1 VTERLYFTD
10 SLLADFEATVV
21 ACAPAGDAFEVVL
34 DRTAFYPTS
43 GGQPFDTGMLNNAR
57 VVDVRDDD
65 EGTIHHR
72 VIGASDRGASDIG
85 PFAIGERVQ
94 GRVEWQRRLDH
105 MQQHTGQ
112 HVLSAAFDRLFGV
125 RTTSFHLGAEVATID
140 LAREVT
146 PREIA
151 QAEAEAN
158 RVVWDA
164 RPVVVRFVT
173 EAEAA
178 ALPLRKEPVKTGT
191 LRLVEVTGFDLSA
204 CGGTH
209 VPQTGLIGGIGVS
222 AWERFK
228 GATRLTFVCG
238 GRLLTSHARLRDVV
252 LSATR
257 TLSVGA
263 QELSGSIERLQA
275 EQKSSVREIRRL
287 QEELAISRAATLRAS
302 AVTKGSYRVVFL
314 HEPSADAVALK
325 TLAAAIV
332 SEPGFAAVLAGGGQ
346 PSPVVVARSSDV
358 KVDAGAWI
366 KRAAAQL
373 GGRGGG
379 RPELAQGGLD
389 ASAEQVLALARE
401 TLTD

>member
-1 VTERLYFTD
+1 MTERLYFHD
-10 SLLADFEATVV
+10 SLLAEFNGTVV
-21 ACAPAGDAFEVVL
+21 SCAPAGADFEVVL

-43 GGQPFDTGMLNNAR
+43 GGQPFDTGTLGGLR
-57 VVDVRDDD
+57 VTDVRDD
-65 EGTIHHR
+65 EQGAIYHR
-72 VIGASDRGASDIG
+72 ADSPLAVGETVRGQIDW
-85 PFAIGERVQ
+85 P
-94 GRVEWQRRLDH
+94 RRLDH

-125 RTTSFHLGAEVATID
+125 RTTSFHLGAETATID

-151 QAEAEAN
+151 AAEAEAN
-158 RVVWDA
+158 RIVWDA
-164 RPVVVRFVT
+164 RPVAVRFASA
-173 EAEAA
+173 EEAA
-178 ALPLRKEPVKTGT
+178 TLPLRKEPVKTGT
-191 LRLVEVTGFDLSA
+191 LRLIEVTGFDLSA

-209 VPQTGLIGGIGVS
+209 VPQTGLIGGIGVA

-238 GRLLTSHARLRDVV
+238 GRLLASHGRLRDVV
-252 LSATR
+252 LSVTKA
-257 TLSVGA
+257 LSVGPP
-263 QELSGSIERLQA
+263 ELAASIERMQA

-287 QEELAISRAATLRAS
+287 QEELAIGRAPALRAS
-302 AVTKGSYRVVFL
+302 AVTLGACRVVLL
-314 HEPSADAVALK
+314 HDPSADAVALK

-332 SEPGFAAVLAGGGQ
+332 TEPGFAAVLAGGGQ
-346 PSPVVVARSSDV
+346 PTPAVVARSSDV
-358 KVDAGAWI
+358 KVDAAAWI

-389 ASAEQVLALARE
+389 ASAAQVLALARE